1 MRRSLNGAAGV
12 LLAVVAVGLM
22 TGPPLRAAVIGA
34 DTAANSAYN
43 GGWTNG
49 SNGGSGFG
57 PWTLTPQPNGNNA
70 GFFIG
75 SSANNGDGGANA
87 PPPGDIDTSGESWGL
102 YANSGQTSEAV
113 RPLTG
118 TLAVNQFIRLDYDNG
133 WIDNGGSVGF
143 SFLAGGEERLRLTFV
158 GGEQNY
164 TLHDASGPRDTGVG
178 FTDEGMQIDFDPD
191 SPDQYGISISPR
203 GGTSVVLRGDLAG
216 TAGSGIDSIR
226 FFNTN
231 AGPGSQR
238 DVFVNSLLVLPE
250 PAGLGLLIVA
260 AGGLRRRR

>member
-1 MRRSLNGAAGV
+1 MRRNLNAAAGV
-12 LLAVVAVGLM
+12 LLAAVAI
-22 TGPPLRAAVIGA
+22 GPMIGHSLRAAVIGA
-34 DTAANSAYN
+34 DTAAHSAYN

-57 PWTLTPQPNGNNA
+57 PWALTPQPNSNNA

-75 SSANNGDGGANA
+75 SSANNGDGGGNA
-87 PPPGDIDTSGESWGL
+87 PPPSDIDTSGESWGL
-102 YANSGQTSEAV
+102 YANSGQTGAAV

-118 TLAVNQFIRLDYDNG
+118 ALALNQSIRFDYDNG
-133 WIDNGGSVGF
+133 WIDNGGTVGF
-143 SFLAGGEERLRLTFV
+143 SFLAGGEERLGLTFV

-164 TLHDASGPRDTGVG
+164 FVQDASGPVDTGIG
-178 FTDEGMQIDFDPD
+178 FTDEGMQIEFAPISTDR
-191 SPDQYGISISPR
+191 YAISIAPR
-203 GGTSVVLRGDLAG
+203 GGAPVVLRGDLAG
-216 TAGSGIDSIR
+216 TAGSDIDSIR

-250 PAGLGLLIVA
+250 PAGLGLLVA
-260 AGGLRRRR
+260 AAAALRRRR